1 METYRIVFVGV
12 GGQGNLLSSRVLGE
26 AAMASGMPVNVSEV
40 HGMAQRGGVVESAV
54 VMGGAMSPIVSNG
67 EADVL
72 IGFEPSE
79 TLRAMEK
86 CFRETTVIT
95 NVNPLIP
102 FTVAVGRGAYPDI
115 KTALELVRKKVKRL
129 IALNADALA
138 QQAGSAQSVNIVMLG
153 ALAQSKA
160 VPVSVDRFQEAL
172 HKVLPQKLV
181 DINLR
186 AFDLGYDAA
195 QKMEGDRV

>member
-26 AAMASGMPVNVSEV
+26 AALMAGLPVNVSEV

-54 VMGGAMSPIVSNG
+54 VLGGALSPIVSDG

-79 TLRAMEK
+79 TLRAMGK
-86 CFRETTVIT
+86 CSPETTVIT
-95 NVNPLIP
+95 NVIPLIP
-102 FTVAVGRGAYPDI
+102 FTVAVGKGSYPDI
-115 KTALELVRKKVKRL
+115 KKSLELIQGKVKRL

-138 QQAGSAQSVNIVMLG
+138 EKAGSGQAVNIVMLG
-153 ALAQSKA
+153 ALAQSSA
-160 VPVSVDRFQEAL
+160 VPIASENYKEAL
-172 HKVLPQKLV
+172 KKILNPKLWE
-181 DINLR
+181 INLK
-186 AFDLGYDAA
+186 AFDLGYEAA
-195 QKMEGDRV
+195 KKI